1 MGGYADDPYMYWGA
15 LGVLWLGVQGLV
27 DILEEPRYRDVSG
40 THTKLRNLQG
50 PELFLED
57 DPRFYP

>member
-1 MGGYADDPYMYWGA
+1 MKTTPTCIGGF
-15 LGVLWLGVQGLV
+15 LGVLWLGVQGFA
-27 DILEEPRYRDVSG
+27 DILEEPRYRDV
-40 THTKLRNLQG
+40 HTKLRNFQG